1 MDAYFVVGSAADP
14 DFTHAELLSDKLIKA
29 HPRIEVT
36 TDMRHP
42 CEWESF
48 RKQIVQARGF
58 SSTGLK
64 AIIWRRDGRL
74 VGSVH
79 DFAKVIKNTYNLE
92 LEVDQQLIADITA
105 ENLEVPSSTLLLPP
119 SPPSP
124 PRPLIGSHRASTFHC
139 AHAGACMLRWTAT
152 EFLSLSCV
160 TLTRTY
166 VL

>member
-1 MDAYFVVGSAADP
+1 MDAYYVAGSAADP

-42 CEWESF
+42 CEWEAF
-48 RKQIVQARGF
+48 RKQVVQSRGF

-64 AIIWRRDGRL
+64 TIIWRRDGRL

-79 DFAKVIKNTYNLE
+79 DFAKVIKNAYNLE

-105 ENLEVPSSTLLLPP
+105 ENLEVRMSFLPSSLPP
-119 SPPSP
+119 STPSS
-124 PRPLIGSHRASTFHC
+124 LD
-139 AHAGACMLRWTAT
+139 
-152 EFLSLSCV
+152 LSLVPPTHPC
-160 TLTRTY
+160 
-166 VL
+166 